1 MIASVRRSPRFIKA
15 ANEEA
20 LQKKILQLQFAT
32 GKEFAFLTIY
42 PVRGG
47 VVAWYYDRTDSL
59 EELTTALRMK

>member
-47 VVAWYYDRTDSL
+47 VVAWYDRTDSL